1 VTQIKLPA
9 GWTFAALIAGLLLG
23 WALSGGPAEAT
34 AVAIAGPVGTVWLR
48 ALQMTIVPLVAALL
62 VTGIAQMMA
71 TARAGPVAR
80 RTLLMFF
87 AVLLAGTIF
96 AAFAMPA
103 LLEAFPIPGRAAAA
117 LAAEGTA
124 PQEVPGLGAFF
135 ESLVSDNVIAAAAQ
149 TAMLPLVV
157 FFVALAVAITRL
169 PEPQRDLMVRLFE
182 ALGNAMLTIIGWVL
196 WLAPAG
202 VFALALTVGLA
213 SGGGAFAALAHYILL
228 VAGLGLVVMLAG
240 YGLAAIGARIGPVRF
255 ARAMLPSQ
263 AVAISTQSSLASLPA
278 MLQSCRLLGVRE
290 TTADF
295 VLPLAVALF
304 RATGP
309 VMNLAVAI
317 YVARLTG
324 VELTPATIAAG
335 VAVALLTTI
344 ASVSLPGAISF
355 VTAIGP
361 IALAMG
367 VPVEPLAL
375 LVAVEMLPDIMRT
388 LGNVTMD
395 VAVAAS
401 IDRGDVAVAA
411 TVDRNTDSSEGS
423 RIPSAT
429 EADSAR

>member
-1 VTQIKLPA
+1 MTPIKLPA
-9 GWTFAALIAGLLLG
+9 GWTFAALLAGVALG

-34 AVAIAGPVGTVWLR
+34 AAAIAAPVGTVWLR

-62 VTGIAQMMA
+62 VTGIAQMVA

-80 RTLLMFF
+80 RTLLSFF
-87 AVLLAGTIF
+87 AILAAGTVL

-117 LAAEGTA
+117 LAAGSTA
-124 PQEVPGLGAFF
+124 PQAVPGIGAFF
-135 ESLVSDNVIAAAAQ
+135 ESLVADNVIAAAAQ

-169 PEPQRDLMVRLFE
+169 PEAQRDLMLRLFE

-228 VAGLGLVVMLAG
+228 VAGLGFVVMLAG
-240 YGLAAIGARIGPVRF
+240 YVLGTIGGRVGPLRF
-255 ARAMLPSQ
+255 ARAMLPAQ

-278 MLQSCRLLGVRE
+278 MLQSCRLLAVRE

-295 VLPLAVALF
+295 VLPLAVAVF
-304 RATGP
+304 RATSP
-309 VMNLAVAI
+309 AMNLGVAI
-317 YVARLTG
+317 YVAHLTG
-324 VELTPATIAAG
+324 VELTAAAIAAG
-335 VAVALLTTI
+335 VAVALVTTI
-344 ASVSLPGAISF
+344 GSVSLPGTISF
-355 VTAIGP
+355 VASIGP
-361 IALAMG
+361 IAIAMG

-375 LVAVEMLPDIMRT
+375 LVAVEMLPDVMRT
-388 LGNVTMD
+388 LGNVTM
-395 VAVAAS
+395 
-401 IDRGDVAVAA
+401 DVAVAA
-411 TVDRNTDSSEGS
+411 TVDRNTDSSE
-423 RIPSAT
+423 
-429 EADSAR
+429 